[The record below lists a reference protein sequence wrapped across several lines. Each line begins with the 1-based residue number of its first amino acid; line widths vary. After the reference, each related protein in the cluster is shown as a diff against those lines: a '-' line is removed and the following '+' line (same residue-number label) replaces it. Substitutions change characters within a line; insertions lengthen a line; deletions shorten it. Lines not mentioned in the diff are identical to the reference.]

1 MDLSLFV
8 TIGLIFLVTS
18 AVGYVRSRIS
28 DRCLRSFHRFNVTLL
43 RTDGK
48 RAWGRMALSAGGME
62 LAFPEREHAQP
73 GVKTTYLLYAGEYP
87 VIQAIL
93 RYADRLTADERRARD
108 ADIARSFRPGPL
120 RRFGRAVRNFVGSA
134 TDSLRDVLALV
145 LGRVQKLQDRFVAA
159 EGTDTLTKL
168 GGTML
173 ADVSSI
179 HDPLLERHVG
189 HRVVVEAVE
198 GNEIHEHVGI
208 FKEYSAAF
216 LHVLDVQYPHA
227 WTLEVGPDEG
237 LEEERVLVAREG
249 TALKVSN
256 HGQRPVL
263 IVGLEAGGTDRAVDA
278 LVEAGGA
285 VSLPLDA
292 EAGRVG
298 VRLQTV
304 RDVDMILPR
313 ARAAVRHR
321 ASELPPTAEPE
332 STWDFVFD
340 LGTLIRR
347 RGDADADETRLREAL
362 EKNPDDAAAA
372 ARLGGLLLKKQDYTA
387 AGRWLR
393 AAYNGRAALPDDGR
407 RVRMQLRELA
417 RRLAALGGR
426 HVGGPQGRIGEEPP
440 PRSPPG

>member
-1 MDLSLFV
+1 MDLSLFF
-8 TIGLIFLVTS
+8 TIGLILIVTS
-18 AVGYVRSRIS
+18 AMGYVRSRLG

-48 RAWGRMALSAGGME
+48 RAWGRMALSAGGIE
-62 LAFPEREHAQP
+62 LAFPEREHSEP
-73 GVKTTYLLYAGEYP
+73 GMKMTYLLYAGEYP
-87 VIQAIL
+87 LIQAIL
-93 RYADRLTADERRARD
+93 RYADRLTPDERRARD
-108 ADIARSFRPGPL
+108 ADIGRSFRPGPL
-120 RRFGRAVRNFVGSA
+120 RRLVRTGRNFVCSA

-145 LGRVQKLQDRFVAA
+145 VGRVQKLQDRFVAA
-159 EGTDTLTKL
+159 EGTDTLTRL

-173 ADVSSI
+173 AEVSSI

-216 LHVLDVQYPHA
+216 IHVLDVQYPHA
-227 WTLEVGPDEG
+227 WTLEVGPDAS

-249 TALKVSN
+249 RGLKVSN

-263 IVGLEAGGTDRAVDA
+263 IVAVEAAGNDRAVDA
-278 LVEAGGA
+278 LVEAGGS

-292 EAGRVG
+292 EPGKVG

-321 ASELPPTAEPE
+321 ASELPPAGEPE

-347 RGDADADETRLREAL
+347 RGDDDADETRLRESL
-362 EKNPDDAAAA
+362 ERNPDDAAAA
-372 ARLGGLLLKKQDYTA
+372 ARLGGLLLKKQDYPG

-393 AAYNGRAALPDDGR
+393 AAYNGRDALPDEGR

-417 RRLAALGGR
+417 RRLRGG
-426 HVGGPQGRIGEEPP
+426 
-440 PRSPPG
+440 

>member
-43 RTDGK
+43 RTDGR
-48 RAWGRMALSAGGME
+48 RAWGRMTLSAGGIE
-62 LAFPEREHAQP
+62 LAFPTREHTAP
-73 GVKTTYLLYAGEYP
+73 GVKTTYLLYAGEFP
-87 VIQAIL
+87 LIQAIL
-93 RYADRLTADERRARD
+93 RYADRLSAEERQARD

-120 RRFGRAVRNFVGSA
+120 RRLGRAARNFVGSA

-173 ADVSSI
+173 AEVSSI

-198 GNEIHEHVGI
+198 DNEIHEHVGI

-216 LHVLDVQYPHA
+216 LHVLDVRYPHA
-227 WTLEVGPDEG
+227 WTLEVGPNQG

-249 TALKVSN
+249 TTLKVSN
-256 HGQRPVL
+256 HGTRPVL
-263 IVGLEAGGTDRAVDA
+263 IVSLDVGTGERAIDA
-278 LVEAGGA
+278 LVGAGETVG
-285 VSLPLDA
+285 LPLDG
-292 EAGRVG
+292 ESGKVG
-298 VRLQTV
+298 VRLQSV

-313 ARAAVRHR
+313 SRAAVRHR
-321 ASELPPTAEPE
+321 ASELPAAPEPE
-332 STWDFVFD
+332 SDWDFVFD

-347 RGDADADETRLREAL
+347 RGADEADEARLRESL
-362 EKNPDDAAAA
+362 DRIPDDAAAA
-372 ARLGGLLLKKQDYTA
+372 ARLGGLLLKRQDYA
-387 AGRWLR
+387 EAGRWLR
-393 AAYNGRAALPDDGR
+393 AAYNGRDTLPDGGR

-417 RRLAALGGR
+417 RRLAATGGR
-426 HVGGPQGRIGEEPP
+426 PAAGAPRPVSADRPAEP
-440 PRSPPG
+440 SPN

>member
-1 MDLSLFV
+1 
-8 TIGLIFLVTS
+8 
-18 AVGYVRSRIS
+18 
-28 DRCLRSFHRFNVTLL
+28 
-43 RTDGK
+43 
-48 RAWGRMALSAGGME
+48 
-62 LAFPEREHAQP
+62 
-73 GVKTTYLLYAGEYP
+73 
-87 VIQAIL
+87 
-93 RYADRLTADERRARD
+93 
-108 ADIARSFRPGPL
+108 
-120 RRFGRAVRNFVGSA
+120 
-134 TDSLRDVLALV
+134 
-145 LGRVQKLQDRFVAA
+145 
-159 EGTDTLTKL
+159 
-168 GGTML
+168 
-173 ADVSSI
+173 
-179 HDPLLERHVG
+179 
-189 HRVVVEAVE
+189 
-198 GNEIHEHVGI
+198 
-208 FKEYSAAF
+208 
-216 LHVLDVQYPHA
+216 
-227 WTLEVGPDEG
+227 
-237 LEEERVLVAREG
+237 
-249 TALKVSN
+249 
-256 HGQRPVL
+256 
-263 IVGLEAGGTDRAVDA
+263 
-278 LVEAGGA
+278 

-426 HVGGPQGRIGEEPP
+426 HVGGPPGRIGEEPP

>member
-18 AVGYVRSRIS
+18 VVGYARSRIS

-48 RAWGRMALSAGGME
+48 RAWGRMALSAGGIE
-62 LAFPEREHAQP
+62 LAFPMREHAAP
-73 GVKTTYLLYAGEYP
+73 GAKTTYLLYAGEYP
-87 VIQAIL
+87 LIQAIL
-93 RYADRLTADERRARD
+93 RYADRLTDDERRARD

-120 RRFGRAVRNFVGSA
+120 RRFARTVRNFIGSA

-173 ADVSSI
+173 AEVSSI

-189 HRVVVEAVE
+189 HRVVVEAIE

-249 TALKVSN
+249 QELKVAN
-256 HGQRPVL
+256 HGSRPVL
-263 IVGLEAGGTDRAVDA
+263 LVAVDVGGTERSIDA
-278 LVEAGGA
+278 LVEAGGT
-285 VSLPLDA
+285 VTLPLDA
-292 EAGRVG
+292 DAGKVG

-313 ARAAVRHR
+313 SRAAVRHR
-321 ASELPPTAEPE
+321 ASELPPAEEPE
-332 STWDFVFD
+332 SNWDFVFD
-340 LGTLIRR
+340 LGTLIMR
-347 RGDADADETRLREAL
+347 RGADDADEARLRESL
-362 EKNPDDAAAA
+362 ERTPDDAAAA
-372 ARLGGLLLKKQDYTA
+372 ARLGGLLLKKQDYAA

-393 AAYNGRAALPDDGR
+393 AAYNGRDTLPDGGR

-417 RRLAALGGR
+417 RRLAA
-426 HVGGPQGRIGEEPP
+426 IGSRPASDAAHTVSADRPAES
-440 PRSPPG
+440 SPS

>member
-18 AVGYVRSRIS
+18 AVGYARSRIS

-48 RAWGRMALSAGGME
+48 RAWGRMALSAGGIE
-62 LAFPEREHAQP
+62 LSFPTREHAAP

-87 VIQAIL
+87 LIQSIL
-93 RYADRLTADERRARD
+93 RYADRLTDDERQARD

-120 RRFGRAVRNFVGSA
+120 RRSARAMRNFIGSA

-159 EGTDTLTKL
+159 EGADTLTKL

-173 ADVSSI
+173 AEVSSI

-189 HRVVVEAVE
+189 HRVVIEAVE

-208 FKEYSAAF
+208 FKEYSATF

-227 WTLEVGPDEG
+227 RTLEVGPAEG

-249 TALKVSN
+249 QVLKVAN
-256 HGQRPVL
+256 HGTRPVL
-263 IVGLEAGGTDRAVDA
+263 VVDVDVGGAERSIDA
-278 LVEAGGA
+278 LVEAGGT

-292 EAGRVG
+292 DAGRIG

-313 ARAAVRHR
+313 SRAAVRHR
-321 ASELPPTAEPE
+321 ASELPPAEEPE

-340 LGTLIRR
+340 LGTLILR
-347 RGDADADETRLREAL
+347 RGADEADEADVRKSL
-362 EKNPDDAAAA
+362 ERTPEDAAAA
-372 ARLGGLLLKKQDYTA
+372 ARLGGLLLRREDYAA

-393 AAYNGRAALPDDGR
+393 VAYNGRDSLPDGGR

-417 RRLAALGGR
+417 RRLATIGGR
-426 HVGGPQGRIGEEPP
+426 RI
-440 PRSPPG
+440 R